1 MNILISFMPFFAFAI
16 LIHLGF
22 VEPVLWTGAIVT
34 GGLGILL
41 TVGALYVAFRFT
53 NAHSKGRPVTS

>member
-1 MNILISFMPFFAFAI
+1 MNLLISFMPFIGLAI

-22 VEPVLWTGAIVT
+22 VEPAPWAGAIVA
-34 GGLGILL
+34 GGVGILL
-41 TVGALYVAFRFT
+41 TVGALYLAFRLT